1 MRDRERE
8 RERENRRNETTEP
21 FHLFSLENGMP
32 LDINQILR
40 HEDKGDFLINLLI
53 SLMQIDNAVNS
64 AISIIH
70 ILIHNEI

>member
-21 FHLFSLENGMP
+21 FHLFSLEHGMP

-40 HEDKGDFLINLLI
+40 HEDMGEFFDKFVEFTLTDRYCCKCYL
-53 SLMQIDNAVNS
+53 
-64 AISIIH
+64 
-70 ILIHNEI
+70 

>member
-1 MRDRERE
+1 MRDRERERE

-40 HEDKGDFLINLLI
+40 HEDMGEFLINLLN
-53 SLMQIDNAVNS
+53 SL
-64 AISIIH
+64 
-70 ILIHNEI
+70 